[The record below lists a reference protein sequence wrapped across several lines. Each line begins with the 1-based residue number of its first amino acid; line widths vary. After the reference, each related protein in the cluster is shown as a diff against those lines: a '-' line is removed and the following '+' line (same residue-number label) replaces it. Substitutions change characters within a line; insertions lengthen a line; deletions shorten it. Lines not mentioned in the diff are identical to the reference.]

1 MNGELECFSDEHF
14 IVLVVNII
22 KYSSFLLVTLNWKA
36 RVKKRKKNGELEEA
50 QSFPCEVWC
59 FSSREQVT

>member
-36 RVKKRKKNGELEEA
+36 RVKKRKKNGEL
-50 QSFPCEVWC
+50 
-59 FSSREQVT
+59 